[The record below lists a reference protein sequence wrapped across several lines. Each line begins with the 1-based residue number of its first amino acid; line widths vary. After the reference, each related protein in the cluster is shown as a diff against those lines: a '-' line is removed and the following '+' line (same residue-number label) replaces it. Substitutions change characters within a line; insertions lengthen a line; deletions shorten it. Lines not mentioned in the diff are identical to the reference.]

1 MLEIKS
7 VDDTTAVVDTKKTF
21 RIPQVLGLRPIQAF
35 RTWQEPAFV
44 TLFFT
49 LLTLAMTWPWAL
61 HMGEAINPFGD
72 VVVQMTSLRWNAHAL
87 STNPLGL
94 FEAPFFYPY
103 AHSLAFSENLLGQT
117 LLALPILWL
126 TDNAALAGNFNILLS
141 FVLTGVFTYL
151 LVRDL
156 TGSRAAGIFAGI
168 AFAFCPFRFMQMG
181 HLHMLATQWFPFT
194 LWALHRG
201 LGARSEERGASIEG
215 SGIRGQESDGSIQAP
230 SILAP
235 RPSPLAPRP
244 SNLEPRWLFWAAFG
258 FVAMGLSSVYYIY
271 FLALAVV
278 LYVVWW
284 LVVEAW
290 RLRLSR
296 AEWGSLGLKLGLAA
310 LVAGVALA
318 PVYFP
323 YLQSN
328 RELGF
333 SRSTYEVENWA
344 AQWGFYGKVLQS
356 NWLYGKI
363 LAPGMTSALGERE
376 LFLGIVPL
384 IMAGIGV
391 VWGRSRERFF
401 YLLLGLLAL
410 ALTFG
415 LSGRI
420 PFTSIEIPLPYAFL
434 YDWVPGF
441 KALRVPVRFALLV
454 DFAVYVLAGYG
465 LARVLGVRGEVR
477 GARGEESGVRGMSV
491 TGGRSGVRNGSLRI
505 GNFGLRPAIA
515 AVIICLMLLEFINPL
530 DTRNR
535 QDVVTQLADSEL
547 HGWLAQPEN
556 SGPVLDLPMSADQ
569 DDVWYTYFATRH
581 WQPLVNGWS
590 SFVPPGTIHLKRAL
604 DRFPDP
610 LTVTLLQGLEV
621 RHVVVRIWQYPQD
634 VQADLKRR
642 LDDAPQLEML
652 KQVGEEY
659 VYRVAPDPWL
669 RRVAQDVG
677 GGTLWVGQARYEA
690 MPTLEVLAYTLRRWG
705 VKQERMGGNISIGY
719 NAPDSLPFGTPA
731 DYALVPNMEG
741 AGGVPFGYEGMQEVM
756 SNPAVRL
763 LKRKPEL
770 IRSYDFSLPDTP
782 QVDLK
787 DLQMQVGQSDVTFG
801 GTVQGSGDTLR
812 VLEFSF
818 VAFSPTDISVRVGEN
833 TQSLR
838 LPAGVSHYIA
848 NAFRAPQQVT
858 ISRQSGDARLLRVD
872 LLSVENGAETGKL
885 TTHAELMP
893 LMLVSS
899 VDGDMLSTRLSVVP
913 PRQEGQFT
921 ITLDVYAEP
930 WGTHPDGHFG
940 SWSMVLPDDG
950 TAHSYHFQLNPTTKA
965 FTATRDDS
973 PIEVFGW
980 EGPPT
985 QGDFRGTLTILDS
998 KGQVAHTSIYTFTR
1012 QGDRITGQQAEPAT
1026 FTIARPGGK

>member
-1 MLEIKS
+1 MLETES
-7 VDDTTAVVDTKKTF
+7 VDNAATVADTRTAS
-21 RIPQVLGLRPIQAF
+21 
-35 RTWQEPAFV
+35 RTWQEPALV

-126 TDNAALAGNFNILLS
+126 TDNAALAANFNILLS

-201 LGARSEERGASIEG
+201 LGARGQG
-215 SGIRGQESDGSIQAP
+215 SGVRDQESGVGEHKRESLVTGHW
-230 SILAP
+230 SLVT
-235 RPSPLAPRP
+235 
-244 SNLEPRWLFWAAFG
+244 RWLFWAAFG

-271 FLALAVV
+271 FLALAVL

-284 LVVEAW
+284 LAVEA
-290 RLRLSR
+290 RRPRLSR
-296 AEWGSLGLKLGLAA
+296 AEWGSLALKMGLAA
-310 LVAGVALA
+310 LIAGVALA

-356 NWLYGKI
+356 NWLYGKV

-384 IMAGIGV
+384 VMAAVGV
-391 VWGRSRERFF
+391 AWGRSRARFF

-410 ALTFG
+410 TLTFG

-420 PFTSIEIPLPYAFL
+420 PFTSIEIPLPYALL

-465 LARVLGVRGEVR
+465 LARVLGVRDQ
-477 GARGEESGVRGMSV
+477 ALGVRD
-491 TGGRSGVRNGSLRI
+491 VRFRI
-505 GNFGLRPAIA
+505 SDFGLRPVIAI
-515 AVIICLMLLEFINPL
+515 VIIFLMLLEFINPL

-535 QDVVTQLADSEL
+535 QDVVTQLAGSEL
-547 HGWLAQPEN
+547 HGWLARPEN

-621 RHVVVRIWQYPQD
+621 RHVVVRIWQYPQEA
-634 VQADLKRR
+634 QADLKRR
-642 LDDAPQLEML
+642 LDDTPHLEMV

-669 RRVAQDVG
+669 RRVAQDIG
-677 GGTLWVGQARYEA
+677 DGTLWVGQARYEA
-690 MPTLEVLAYTLRRWG
+690 MPTLEVLAYTLRRWEVG
-705 VKQERMGGNISIGY
+705 QERMGGNISIGY

-741 AGGVPFGYEGMQEVM
+741 AGGVPFGYEGMEEVM

-763 LKRKPEL
+763 LKRNPEL
-770 IRSYDFSLPDTP
+770 IRSYDFSLPDAR
-782 QVDLK
+782 QIDMK
-787 DLQMQVGQSDVTFG
+787 DLQMQVGPSDVTFG

-818 VAFSPTDISVRVGEN
+818 VAFAPTDISVRVGGN

-848 NAFRAPQQVT
+848 NAFRAPQQVA

-872 LLSVENGAETGKL
+872 LLSVANGADTGKL
-885 TTHAELMP
+885 TTRAELMP
-893 LMLVSS
+893 LMLASS
-899 VDGDMLSTRLSVVP
+899 AAGDMLSTRLNVVP

-940 SWSMVLPDDG
+940 SWSMVLPADG
-950 TAHSYHFQLNPTTKA
+950 TAHSYQFRLDPKTKA
-965 FTATRDDS
+965 FNASRDDS
-973 PIEVFGW
+973 PIQVFGW

-985 QGDFRGTLTILDS
+985 QGDFRGTLTILDD